1 MMAHSAWTPDILPG
15 FEQTTLT
22 GLSAT
27 DGPVEVVLVRR
38 RCSTASAQAVLYIH
52 GYVDYF
58 FQTHLA
64 DFYNHTDLHF
74 YAIELRRHGRAMRPH
89 QLPNYTTDIDE
100 YLQDVD
106 AAVSLLREEEHVD
119 WLLLNGHSTG
129 GLVAAL
135 FAHRGQQRAAVNAV
149 FLNSPF
155 LDMNLPA
162 WQQWLLEPIVSILG
176 AWFPHLPIPNE
187 SVVYGQSLHASHHGE
202 WHYDTRWKPIEGFPI
217 YAGWF
222 RAIHRAHAE
231 VARGLAIQCPVLL
244 MHAAHSVWPKQW
256 SEEVMT
262 ADIVLDVTDMRR
274 LSPRLGPHVA
284 LRAIPDGRHDLSLSI
299 LASRQ
304 QFFNELRDWLMT
316 ISGFQPMD

>member
-1 MMAHSAWTPDILPG
+1 MMAHSAWTSDVLPG
-15 FEQTTLT
+15 FEQSTLT
-22 GLSAT
+22 GVSAT

-38 RCSTASAQAVLYIH
+38 RCGIASAQAVLYIH

-64 DFYNHTDLHF
+64 DFYNQAGLHF
-74 YAIELRRHGRAMRPH
+74 YAIELRRHGRALRPY
-89 QLPNYTTDIDE
+89 QRPNYASDIDE
-100 YLQDVD
+100 FLQDVD
-106 AAVSLLREEEHVD
+106 AAVSLLCEEESID

-135 FAHRGQQRAAVNAV
+135 YAHRGQQRTVVNAV

-162 WQQWLLEPIVSILG
+162 WQQRVLEPIVSTLG
-176 AWFPHLPIPNE
+176 AWFPHLPIPNT

-231 VARGLAIQCPVLL
+231 VARGLAIPCPVLV
-244 MHAAHSVWPKQW
+244 MHASHSAWPKQW
-256 SEEVMT
+256 SDEAMT
-262 ADIVLDVTDMRR
+262 TDVVLDVADIRR
-274 LSPRLGPHVA
+274 LSPRLGAHVT
-284 LRAIPDGRHDLSLSI
+284 LCAISDGRHDLSLSI

-304 QFFNELRDWLMT
+304 QFFHALRDWLKT
-316 ISGFQPMD
+316 IGDFQPMD

>member
-1 MMAHSAWTPDILPG
+1 MKLQSAWTPDVLPG

-22 GLSAT
+22 GCSAP

-38 RCSTASAQAVLYIH
+38 RCSVASTQAVLYIH

-64 DFYNHTDLHF
+64 DFYNGADMHF
-74 YAIELRRHGRAMRPH
+74 YAVELRRHGRSMRQH

-106 AAVSLLREEEHVD
+106 AAVTVLRGTEHID

-135 FAHRGQQRAAVNAV
+135 YAHRGQQRAAVNAV

-162 WQQWLLEPIVSILG
+162 WQQRTLEPILSALG
-176 AWFPHLPIPNE
+176 AFFPHLPIPDM
-187 SVVYGQSLHASHHGE
+187 SVVYGQSLHASQHGE
-202 WHYDTRWKPIEGFPI
+202 WYYDTRWKPIKGFPV
-217 YAGWF
+217 YAGWL

-231 VARGLAIQCPVLL
+231 VAQGLAIACPVLV
-244 MHAAHSVWPKQW
+244 MHAARSAWPKQW
-256 SEEVMT
+256 SPDVMS
-262 ADIVLDVTDMRR
+262 ADIVLDVADIRR
-274 LSPRLGPHVA
+274 LSPKLGPHVVMC
-284 LRAIPDGRHDLSLSI
+284 AIADGMHELTLSTLKT
-299 LASRQ
+299 RERV
-304 QFFNELRDWLMT
+304 FKELRDWLVV
-316 ISGFQPMD
+316 IGGIQSKD

>member
-22 GLSAT
+22 GLSAA

-38 RCSTASAQAVLYIH
+38 RCSTVSTQAVLYIH

-64 DFYNHTDLHF
+64 DFYNQAGLHF
-74 YAIELRRHGRAMRPH
+74 YAIDLRRHGRAMRPH
-89 QLPNYTTDIDE
+89 QLPNYTPNLDE

-106 AAVSLLREEEHVD
+106 AAISLLRREESID

-135 FAHRGQQRAAVNAV
+135 FAHRGQQRTAVNAV

-162 WQQWLLEPIVSILG
+162 WQQWVLEPIVSRLG
-176 AWFPHLPIPNE
+176 AWFAHLPMTSI
-187 SVVYGQSLHASHHGE
+187 SVAYGQSLHADHHGE

-217 YAGWF
+217 YAAWF
-222 RAIHRAHAE
+222 RAIHLAHAE

-244 MHAAHSVWPKQW
+244 MHASRSAWHKQW
-256 SEEVMT
+256 SEDVMT
-262 ADIVLDVTDMRR
+262 ADIVLDVADMQR
-274 LSPRLGPHVA
+274 LSPRLGAHVV
-284 LRAIPDGRHDLSLSI
+284 LRAITDGRHDLVLSK
-299 LASRQ
+299 LAARQ
-304 QFFNELRDWLMT
+304 QVFKELRDWLIT
-316 ISGFQPMD
+316 IGGIQPTE